1 MDWPERLRYVAVEG
15 PIGVGKTS
23 LANLL
28 ATHLECELLLEDPGA
43 NPFLATFYD
52 APERHALAT
61 QLFFLFQRIDQVRQV
76 QQGDLFRAMTVAD
89 FFFAKDPI
97 FAQLTLSDGEFALY
111 RKIHDHLAPQAPVP
125 DLVIYLQASPRVLV
139 ERVRRR
145 GIGYERGVTEAYLAR
160 LSEAY
165 SRFFHDYDAGRVLV
179 VNSERLNFVDRPE
192 DFRLLLRRITEMR
205 GTREFFSLGP

>member
-1 MDWPERLRYVAVEG
+1 M
-15 PIGVGKTS
+15 
-23 LANLL
+23 
-28 ATHLECELLLEDPGA
+28 
-43 NPFLATFYD
+43 
-52 APERHALAT
+52 
-61 QLFFLFQRIDQVRQV
+61 
-76 QQGDLFRAMTVAD
+76 
-89 FFFAKDPI
+89 
-97 FAQLTLSDGEFALY
+97 LY

-145 GIGYERGVTEAYLAR
+145 GIGYERGVTEGYLSR

-165 SRFFHDYDAGRVLV
+165 ARFFHDYDAGPVLV

>member
-1 MDWPERLRYVAVEG
+1 MAWPERLRYVAVEG

-23 LANLL
+23 LARLL
-28 ATHLECELLLEDPGA
+28 STHLECELLLEDPGA
-43 NPFLATFYD
+43 NPFLASFYD

-76 QQGDLFRAMTVAD
+76 QQGDLFRSTTVAD
-89 FFFAKDPI
+89 FFFAKDPL

-125 DLVIYLQASPRVLV
+125 DLVIYLQASPRILV

-145 GIGYERGVTEAYLAR
+145 GVAYERGVTEAYLSR

-165 SRFFHDYDAGRVLV
+165 SRFFHEYDAGPVLV

>member
-1 MDWPERLRYVAVEG
+1 MQWPERLRYVAVEG

-23 LANLL
+23 LARLL
-28 ATHLECELLLEDPGA
+28 STHLECELLLEDPGA
-43 NPFLATFYD
+43 NPFLASFYD

-76 QQGDLFRAMTVAD
+76 QQGDLFRSTTIAD
-89 FFFAKDPI
+89 FFFAKDPL
-97 FAQLTLSDGEFALY
+97 FAQLTLSDGEFTLY

-139 ERVRRR
+139 DRVRRR
-145 GIGYERGVTEAYLAR
+145 GICYERGVTEAYLSK
-160 LSEAY
+160 LSDAY
-165 SRFFHDYDAGRVLV
+165 TRFFHEYDAGPVLV

>member
-1 MDWPERLRYVAVEG
+1 MQWPERLRYVAVEG

-23 LANLL
+23 LARLL
-28 ATHLECELLLEDPGA
+28 STHLECELLLEDPGA
-43 NPFLATFYD
+43 NPFLASFYD

-76 QQGDLFRAMTVAD
+76 QQGDLFRSTTIAD
-89 FFFAKDPI
+89 FFFAKDPL
-97 FAQLTLSDGEFALY
+97 FAQLTLSDGEFTLY

-139 ERVRRR
+139 DRVRRR
-145 GIGYERGVTEAYLAR
+145 GIGYERGVTEAYLSK
-160 LSEAY
+160 LSDAY
-165 SRFFHDYDAGRVLV
+165 TRFFHEYDAGPVLV